1 MRDQS
6 ALTERV
12 YKLKEI
18 GFAIAMDDFGSGYS
32 SLNSLKDIPIDV
44 LKLDMG
50 FLRGGTNVER
60 GNEIIT
66 YMVHMA
72 KALKLKIVA
81 EGVELKEQADFL
93 TKEGCDVIQG
103 YFYAKPMPLTDFE
116 EKVKVE
122 T

>member
-1 MRDQS
+1 
-6 ALTERV
+6 
-12 YKLKEI
+12 
-18 GFAIAMDDFGSGYS
+18 
-32 SLNSLKDIPIDV
+32 V